1 MRTRSAVTGLLLGA
15 GSLAGA
21 VLYRRRAARQ
31 REWVDIYFADGSMA
45 SLPQGSTES
54 DRMLRHAREMLAV
67 ARAR

>member
-1 MRTRSAVTGLLLGA
+1 MRTRSVVTGVLLGA

-31 REWVDIYFADGSMA
+31 REWVDLYFADGSMV
-45 SLPQGSTES
+45 SLAQGSSES
-54 DRMLRHAREMLAV
+54 DRMLRHARDILAT